1 MNLYPKISSFW
12 GIPAVLL
19 RPTRIPKLRLQTWY
33 LFVQADLWQRFK
45 TRIPRYQTEA
55 PRANKNLKK
64 SSCYNHVEYVGYE
77 NLAEMEQCAFLIMLS
92 ISCSTWHAYD
102 CMNMNVYRMAFMYI
116 YIYYEFLFPWEWT
129 KHGGKTTNQK
139 PSKTIKNHASLP
151 ERLRVARLE
160 QHNLSWEIYRI
171 NSTDCFMWDFFWA
184 GKSWALILS
193 KCCDARVSK
202 FHLEFSNHQTSQ
214 LDRKPNDIIP
224 VYIYIKAQSINS
236 ILFWKKHKSQDQP
249 FTIYPLEIATSE
261 LAMEIGF
268 AQRQPCKKWRQVRLL
283 GS

>member
-1 MNLYPKISSFW
+1 MGMDK
-12 GIPAVLL
+12 
-19 RPTRIPKLRLQTWY
+19 TWR
-33 LFVQADLWQRFK
+33 QDHQ
-45 TRIPRYQTEA
+45 P
-55 PRANKNLKK
+55 
-64 SSCYNHVEYVGYE
+64 
-77 NLAEMEQCAFLIMLS
+77 
-92 ISCSTWHAYD
+92 
-102 CMNMNVYRMAFMYI
+102 
-116 YIYYEFLFPWEWT
+116 
-129 KHGGKTTNQK
+129 
-139 PSKTIKNHASLP
+139 KTIKNHASLP